1 VYPGSRGLKTILWR
15 TNIVD
20 KYVCGVCGYIY
31 DPDEED
37 VSFEDL
43 AEDWVCPICG
53 ASKDQFD
60 KVV

>member
-1 VYPGSRGLKTILWR
+1 
-15 TNIVD
+15 VD

-31 DPDEED
+31 DPDEEG
-37 VSFEDL
+37 VAFRDL
-43 AEDWVCPICG
+43 ADDWVCPICG